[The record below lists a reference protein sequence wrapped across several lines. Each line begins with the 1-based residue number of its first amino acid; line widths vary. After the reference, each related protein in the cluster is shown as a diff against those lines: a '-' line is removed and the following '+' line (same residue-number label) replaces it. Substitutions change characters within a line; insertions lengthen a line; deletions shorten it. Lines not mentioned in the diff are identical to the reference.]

1 MKKLIL
7 SLFLILT
14 LHTMAKSENIFLSE
28 FKTTNGAI
36 PFDKITNSDFEPAI
50 LQGIEEQKQQINA
63 IVNQRS
69 VPNFE
74 NTILALEQSGKT
86 LSRVLGVF
94 YPYIS
99 ANSNDELMEISTKLS
114 PVLTAHSTSISL
126 NEKLWERV
134 KFVYDNADKLNLDSE
149 DRMLLEE
156 TYISFVRSGANLQGE
171 AREKY
176 RQLNNDIS
184 MLTLKFGQNVL
195 KELNTYEIWLE
206 KEDLAGLPES
216 SIEAARTAAKEKG
229 KDGYLITLAAPSYRP
244 FMQYSS
250 RRDLREKLYKMY
262 NSRNTSGE
270 FSNIEIM
277 SQIADK
283 RRQLANIFGYKT
295 FAEYKLSHTMAQNS
309 QNVYNLLNNLRDA
322 YLPAQM
328 NEMKEL
334 EKFASTLEGKKVKI
348 EAWDYSYYFNK
359 LKDNKFDLND
369 EILRPYFELNNVI
382 DGVFGLATKLYGI
395 KFIENHDAQVFNPE
409 VQAFNV
415 IDADGTYLGMI
426 YTDFFPRASKRS
438 GAWMTGFRDQYIDD
452 KGSDVRPL
460 VSITMNFTKPTG
472 SKPSLLTFDE
482 VETFLHEFG
491 HALHGL
497 LSKVKYASLSGTAV
511 YRDFVELPSQF
522 NENYL
527 IEKEF
532 LDSFA
537 KHYETGE
544 AMPQELVDK
553 IIASAQFGAAYAC
566 IRQLGFGYLDM
577 AWHTITEPVTDAF
590 AFELNAMKEVQPFS
604 VVEGCLLAPQF
615 SHIFSGGYAA
625 GYYSYKWAE
634 VLEADAFAKFKEDG
648 IFNQETAKSFRD
660 NVLSKGGTEHPMELY
675 KKFRGSEPNID
686 ALLARDGV
694 KKKTNKTR
702 K

>member
-322 YLPAQM
+322 YLPAQK

-334 EKFASTLEGKKVKI
+334 EKFASILEGKKVKI

-359 LKDNKFDLND
+359 LKDSKFDLND

-590 AFELNAMKEVQPFS
+590 AFELNAMKEVQPFT

-660 NVLSKGGTEHPMELY
+660 NVLSKGGIEHPMELY